1 MDRVKWFRDRADH
14 DRFREE
20 VQTLEAEFDRTI
32 ISHQRMAEVWC
43 QLAGEGSGPG
53 SAAYAHKKAEM
64 YHGLANQCAQ
74 ASVACRKS
82 AGRIIEG

>member
-1 MDRVKWFRDRADH
+1 MKWFWDRADH
-14 DRFREE
+14 DRFCEE

-43 QLAGEGSGPG
+43 QLAGEASGPG
-53 SAAYAHKKAEM
+53 STAYAHKKAKM

-74 ASVACRKS
+74 ACVACRKS
-82 AGRIIEG
+82 TGRIIEG